1 MPYSTRL
8 TVAAALEGLKKE
20 PFPPDL
26 VSEGDIA
33 WWPGGKLG
41 TDIGHRFKYTNGEWV
56 SDPAELPNV

>member
-8 TVAAALEGLKKE
+8 TVAEALEGIKKE
-20 PFPPDL
+20 RFPPDL
-26 VSEGDIA
+26 LSEGDIA

-56 SDPAELPNV
+56 SDPAELQNV